1 MTSMGIFSAAYCN
14 AESLVDRLARSN
26 SLTVISDADVVH
38 RGSKTSG
45 LSETAL
51 RKAFS
56 GRSSLFNRFTFEK
69 ERSIAF
75 LRHALCEM
83 LSDPPFIIHGFCA
96 HLLPMSVSHI
106 LRVCLIG
113 DRGFRAKLAASLE
126 GVKEED
132 ALRLVRQDDEDRSF
146 WVESLFGV
154 PDPWEPPLYDMVL
167 PMDKMTEDAALKE
180 IEHNL
185 NKDVLK
191 PTERSLAAMEDF
203 RLSSRIS
210 AALAQEGHHVGVSV
224 SSGVATL
231 TTNRPVLLL
240 ERLEAELKRIT
251 EKLEGVR
258 SVSFRVEK
266 AQAEMDF
273 YRKFD
278 PASPSKILLVDDERE
293 FAQSLSERLIMRE
306 MGSVVAYD
314 GASAL
319 SMVEAEE
326 PEVMILD
333 LRMLGIDGIEVL
345 KRIKKERPDIEV
357 IILTGHG
364 TEADRMLCM
373 ELGAFAYLQKPVE
386 IEFLSETL
394 RKANEK
400 ARSKHA

>member
-1 MTSMGIFSAAYCN
+1 
-14 AESLVDRLARSN
+14 
-26 SLTVISDADVVH
+26 
-38 RGSKTSG
+38 
-45 LSETAL
+45 
-51 RKAFS
+51 
-56 GRSSLFNRFTFEK
+56 
-69 ERSIAF
+69 
-75 LRHALCEM
+75 
-83 LSDPPFIIHGFCA
+83 
-96 HLLPMSVSHI
+96 
-106 LRVCLIG
+106 
-113 DRGFRAKLAASLE
+113 
-126 GVKEED
+126 
-132 ALRLVRQDDEDRSF
+132 
-146 WVESLFGV
+146 
-154 PDPWEPPLYDMVL
+154 
-167 PMDKMTEDAALKE
+167 MDKMTEDAALKE
-180 IEHNL
+180 IEHHL
-185 NKDVLK
+185 DKDVLK
-191 PTERSLAAMEDF
+191 ATERSLAAMEDF

-333 LRMLGIDGIEVL
+333 LRMPGIDGIEVL

-373 ELGAFAYLQKPVE
+373 GLGAFAYLQKPVE